1 MDKHE
6 DEKQTEVFVDKL
18 KQQLTEYM
26 QLRLDLLKAD
36 FTEKTAL
43 IFSKM
48 ITGVIVLVMLFMVLI
63 FGSVVLGLYLGN
75 LLGSLV
81 LGFAVVTGFYLL
93 LIVLLMLVKDKLI
106 QTPVANQIIDIMYES
121 DEA

>member
-1 MDKHE
+1 ME
-6 DEKQTEVFVDKL
+6 DEKQTELFADKL

-43 IFSKM
+43 IVSKL
-48 ITGVIVLVMLFMVLI
+48 ITGIIVLVMAFMVVL
-63 FGSVVLGLYLGN
+63 FGSVALGLYLGS

-81 LGFAVVTGFYLL
+81 IGFALVTGIYLL
-93 LIVLLMLVKDKLI
+93 LIVLLLLVKDKII
-106 QTPVANQIIDIMYES
+106 QTPVANQIIDILYES

>member
-6 DEKQTEVFVDKL
+6 DEKQAEVFVDKL
-18 KQQLTEYM
+18 KQQITEYM

-75 LLGSLV
+75 VFGSLV
-81 LGFAVVTGFYLL
+81 LGFAVVTGLYLL
-93 LIVLLMLVKDKLI
+93 LIVLLMLVKDKFI

>member
-1 MDKHE
+1 MDKQA
-6 DEKQTEVFVDKL
+6 DDKQAELFADKM
-18 KQQLTEYM
+18 KQQLADYM

-48 ITGVIVLVMLFMVLI
+48 IAGIIVLVMLFMVLI
-63 FGSVVLGLYLGN
+63 FGSLVMGFYFGN
-75 LLGSLV
+75 LLGSLM
-81 LGFAVVTGFYLL
+81 LGFTVVTGFYLL
-93 LIVLLMLVKDKLI
+93 LIVLVLLLKDKFI
-106 QTPVANQIIDIMYES
+106 QAPVANQIINIMYES

>member
-1 MDKHE
+1 MDKQAE
-6 DEKQTEVFVDKL
+6 EKHVEEFADKT
-18 KQQLTEYM
+18 KQQLSEYI

-48 ITGVIVLVMLFMVLI
+48 ITGVIVLVMLFMVVLFASLVMGFF
-63 FGSVVLGLYLGN
+63 FGN
-75 LLGSLV
+75 MLGSLMW
-81 LGFAVVTGFYLL
+81 GFAVVTGFYLV
-93 LIVLLMLVKDKLI
+93 LIILVLLLKDKLI
-106 QTPVANQIIDIMYES
+106 QTPVANQIINIMYES

>member
-1 MDKHE
+1 MNNKDE
-6 DEKQTEVFVDKL
+6 EKQTELFVDKM

-48 ITGVIVLVMLFMVLI
+48 ITGIIVLVMAFMVILFGSI
-63 FGSVVLGLYLGN
+63 ALGLYLGSILGSVVLGFTL
-75 LLGSLV
+75 
-81 LGFAVVTGFYLL
+81 VTGAYLL
-93 LIVLLMLVKDKLI
+93 LIVLLLLVKDKLI

>member
-1 MDKHE
+1 ME
-6 DEKQTEVFVDKL
+6 DEKQTELFADKM

-48 ITGVIVLVMLFMVLI
+48 ITGIIVLVMAFMVIL
-63 FGSVVLGLYLGN
+63 FGSIALGLYFGN
-75 LLGSLV
+75 MFGSLV
-81 LGFAVVTGFYLL
+81 LGFALLTGVYLL
-93 LIVLLMLVKDKLI
+93 LIVLLLLVKDKII
-106 QTPVANQIIDIMYES
+106 QTPVANQIIDVMYES

>member
-1 MDKHE
+1 MDKQE
-6 DEKQTEVFVDKL
+6 DEKQAEVFADNM
-18 KQQLTEYM
+18 KQQLTDYL

-43 IFSKM
+43 IFSKL

-63 FGSVVLGLYLGN
+63 FGSLVMGFYFGN
-75 LLGSLV
+75 MLGSLM
-81 LGFAVVTGFYLL
+81 LGFAVVTGFYVL
-93 LIVLLMLVKDKLI
+93 LIVLVLLVKDKLI
-106 QTPVANQIIDIMYES
+106 QAPVANQIIDIMYES

>member
-1 MDKHE
+1 MDNQV
-6 DEKQTEVFVDKL
+6 DEKQAEVFADKM
-18 KQQLTEYM
+18 KQQVTEYM

-63 FGSVVLGLYLGN
+63 FGSLVMGLYFGS
-75 LLGSLV
+75 LLGSMV
-81 LGFAVVTGFYLL
+81 MGFTIVTGFYVLLILL
-93 LIVLLMLVKDKLI
+93 LVLLKDKLI
-106 QTPVANQIIDIMYES
+106 QTPVANQIIDIMYQS